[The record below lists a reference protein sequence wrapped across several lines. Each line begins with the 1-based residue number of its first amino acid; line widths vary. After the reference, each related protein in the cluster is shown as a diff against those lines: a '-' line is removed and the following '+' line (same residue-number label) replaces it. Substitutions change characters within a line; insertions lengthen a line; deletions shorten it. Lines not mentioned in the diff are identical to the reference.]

1 MNLLEKIEAAL
12 DSATPPMS
20 DLLRECEAYV
30 RAGMDQPPVIYIA
43 EDDAGGFMA
52 SRTPDE
58 DEPWEPLY
66 RHPMPPA
73 DECEELL
80 LIAHMDGY
88 YKGKQDGQNVRDSL
102 VPVKVFRKLLYI
114 QIGGCNCSTKTPNI
128 EFHAEDC
135 RYRLAVEIE
144 SMLKA
149 ARGES

>member
-58 DEPWEPLY
+58 DEPWSPSIVIRCLQQTN
-66 RHPMPPA
+66 A
-73 DECEELL
+73 KSC
-80 LIAHMDGY
+80 
-88 YKGKQDGQNVRDSL
+88 
-102 VPVKVFRKLLYI
+102 
-114 QIGGCNCSTKTPNI
+114 C
-128 EFHAEDC
+128 
-135 RYRLAVEIE
+135 
-144 SMLKA
+144 
-149 ARGES
+149 